1 MNYMHARLK
10 ESSLFNQQGQML
22 LKPEGITQNIMSSH
36 PGEKS
41 STGYGNLIPVAW
53 SILVMGISLAIVIVL
68 YVWFGYLGPSFSED
82 VLVKQQTDLRER
94 YDLPPQEVITDPEV
108 LLTPPSMRGLNG
120 ENNSA
125 T

>member
-1 MNYMHARLK
+1 
-10 ESSLFNQQGQML
+10 
-22 LKPEGITQNIMSSH
+22 MSSH
-36 PGEKS
+36 PDEKS

-53 SILVMGISLAIVIVL
+53 SILVMGISLAMVIVL
-68 YVWFGYLGPSFSED
+68 YVWFGYLGPTFSED
-82 VLVKQQTDLRER
+82 VLIKQQTDLRER

-108 LLTPPSMRGLNG
+108 LLTPPSLRGVSG

>member
-1 MNYMHARLK
+1 
-10 ESSLFNQQGQML
+10 
-22 LKPEGITQNIMSSH
+22 MSSH
-36 PGEKS
+36 PDEKS

-68 YVWFGYLGPSFSED
+68 YVWFGYVGPSFSED
-82 VLVKQQTDLRER
+82 VLMKQQSELRER

-108 LLTPPSMRGLNG
+108 LLTPPSLRGVNG

-125 T
+125 A

>member
-1 MNYMHARLK
+1 
-10 ESSLFNQQGQML
+10 
-22 LKPEGITQNIMSSH
+22 MSSH
-36 PGEKS
+36 PDEKS

-68 YVWFGYLGPSFSED
+68 YVWFGYIGPSFSED
-82 VLVKQQTDLRER
+82 VLIEQQTELREQ

-108 LLTPPSMRGLNG
+108 LQTPPSLRGVSG

-125 T
+125 A

>member
-1 MNYMHARLK
+1 
-10 ESSLFNQQGQML
+10 
-22 LKPEGITQNIMSSH
+22 MSSH
-36 PGEKS
+36 PDEKS

-53 SILVMGISLAIVIVL
+53 SILVMGISLAIVILL
-68 YVWFGYLGPSFSED
+68 YVWFGYIGPSFSEV
-82 VLVKQQTDLRER
+82 VLMEQQTELREQ

-108 LLTPPSMRGLNG
+108 LLTPPSLRGVSG

>member
-1 MNYMHARLK
+1 
-10 ESSLFNQQGQML
+10 
-22 LKPEGITQNIMSSH
+22 MSSH
-36 PGEKS
+36 PDEKS

-68 YVWFGYLGPSFSED
+68 YVWFGYVGPSFSED
-82 VLVKQQTDLRER
+82 ILMKQQSELRER

-108 LLTPPSMRGLNG
+108 LLTPPSLRGVNG

-125 T
+125 A

>member
-1 MNYMHARLK
+1 
-10 ESSLFNQQGQML
+10 
-22 LKPEGITQNIMSSH
+22 MSNH
-36 PGEKS
+36 PDEKS
-41 STGYGNLIPVAW
+41 SAGYGNLIPVAW

>member
-1 MNYMHARLK
+1 
-10 ESSLFNQQGQML
+10 
-22 LKPEGITQNIMSSH
+22 MSSH
-36 PGEKS
+36 PDEKS
-41 STGYGNLIPVAW
+41 SAGYGNLIPVAW

-94 YDLPPQEVITDPEV
+94 YDPEV

-120 ENNSA
+120 ENSSA

>member
-1 MNYMHARLK
+1 
-10 ESSLFNQQGQML
+10 
-22 LKPEGITQNIMSSH
+22 MSSH
-36 PGEKS
+36 LDEKS

-68 YVWFGYLGPSFSED
+68 YVWFGYIGPSFSED
-82 VLVKQQTDLRER
+82 VLMKQQSELRER

-108 LLTPPSMRGLNG
+108 LLTPPSLRGVNG

-125 T
+125 A

>member
-1 MNYMHARLK
+1 
-10 ESSLFNQQGQML
+10 
-22 LKPEGITQNIMSSH
+22 MSSH
-36 PGEKS
+36 PDEKS

-82 VLVKQQTDLRER
+82 VLMKQQSELREQ

-108 LLTPPSMRGLNG
+108 LLTPPSLRGVNG

-125 T
+125 A

>member
-1 MNYMHARLK
+1 
-10 ESSLFNQQGQML
+10 
-22 LKPEGITQNIMSSH
+22 MSGH
-36 PGEKS
+36 PDEKS

-82 VLVKQQTDLRER
+82 VLIEQQTDLRMK

-108 LLTPPSMRGLNG
+108 LLTPPSLRGVNG
-120 ENNSA
+120 ENSSA

>member
-1 MNYMHARLK
+1 
-10 ESSLFNQQGQML
+10 
-22 LKPEGITQNIMSSH
+22 MSSH

-41 STGYGNLIPVAW
+41 SAGYGNLTAVAW

-82 VLVKQQTDLRER
+82 VLMKQQTDLREQ

-108 LLTPPSMRGLNG
+108 LLTPPSLRGVNG
-120 ENNSA
+120 ENTSDI
-125 T
+125 